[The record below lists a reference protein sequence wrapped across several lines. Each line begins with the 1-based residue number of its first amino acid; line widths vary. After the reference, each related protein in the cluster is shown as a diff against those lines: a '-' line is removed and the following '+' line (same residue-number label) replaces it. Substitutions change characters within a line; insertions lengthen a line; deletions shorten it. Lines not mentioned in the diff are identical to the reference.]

1 VERLLRRK
9 SRSGVGIAL
18 GAAAFGLVSAA
29 GLLAATYRPDQETP
43 ESDTTSEEGETE
55 SQAS

>member
-1 VERLLRRK
+1 V
-9 SRSGVGIAL
+9 GVAL

-43 ESDTTSEEGETE
+43 ESDIKSEDSEAE